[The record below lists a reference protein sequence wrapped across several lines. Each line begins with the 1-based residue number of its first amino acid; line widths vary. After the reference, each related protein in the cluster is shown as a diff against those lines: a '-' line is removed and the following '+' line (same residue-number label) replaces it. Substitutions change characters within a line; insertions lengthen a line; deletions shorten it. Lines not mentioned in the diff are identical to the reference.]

1 MSKKETEEKVTAVKT
16 TAEEKESAE
25 KATEESLVAEE
36 KAKVFRDYLEKEQIT
51 GVEMHEAGEGGQTK
65 VFRSNFPVR
74 GQSLPFMILIDD
86 SVYTL
91 IQVEIAA
98 QVVTEEKKARFL
110 AYLND
115 LNDQYRMLK
124 YNSDAGGNVL
134 LTCSVPSGV
143 RGFDP
148 ALLVALLNQIQGHL
162 NAVYP
167 AIMRE
172 LWAGDSDDA

>member
-1 MSKKETEEKVTAVKT
+1 MSKKETEEKVTAAK
-16 TAEEKESAE
+16 TAEEKETAE

-36 KAKVFRDYLEKEQIT
+36 KAKAFREYLEKEQIT
-51 GVEMHEAGEGGQTK
+51 GVELHEAGEAGQTK

-74 GQSLPFMILIDD
+74 GQNLPFMVLIDD

-98 QVVTEEKKARFL
+98 QVVTEEKKAKVL

-167 AIMRE
+167 SIMSE
-172 LWAGDSDDA
+172 LWAGDSVAV